1 MGEEPQTPSP
11 PLARWQGTV
20 ERGPWE
26 CHLGKHL
33 SRLMSVSLS
42 VIWERGEG
50 ASLSRLTSL
59 SPQENEGAGSVF
71 KSLLS
76 FLTLDQNFH
85 FLM

>member
-11 PLARWQGTV
+11 PLARWQGAV
-20 ERGPWE
+20 EREPRG

-33 SRLMSVSLS
+33 SRLGSVSLS
-42 VIWERGEG
+42 VKWERGEG
-50 ASLSRLTSL
+50 ASLSPLTSL
-59 SPQENEGAGSVF
+59 SLQENEDAGSVF

-85 FLM
+85 FPT